1 VVANVVFSYLPSQ
14 TLTDNPKQQRG
25 PSATSSSCH
34 LVFGPVAE
42 SFDHHSA
49 DCNQVYRNQDNEQ
62 ARDDP
67 TNEVACLAVR
77 HVVAQLE
84 EQVAYHKGS
93 ALVHDLKCVA

>member
-1 VVANVVFSYLPSQ
+1 VVFSYLPAQ
-14 TLTDNPKQQRG
+14 TLTDNPKQHGG
-25 PSATSSSCH
+25 PAAGTSSSCH
-34 LVFGPVAE
+34 LVFGSIAE

-49 DCNQVYRNQDNEQ
+49 DDNQVDRNQDDEQ

-67 TNEVACLAVR
+67 SNEVACLAVR

-84 EQVAYHKGS
+84 EKVADHEGS